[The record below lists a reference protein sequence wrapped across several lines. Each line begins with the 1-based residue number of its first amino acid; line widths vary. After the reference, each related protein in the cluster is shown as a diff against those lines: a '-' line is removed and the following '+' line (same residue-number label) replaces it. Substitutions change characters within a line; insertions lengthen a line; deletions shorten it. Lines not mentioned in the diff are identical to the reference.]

1 MAKYRGKIG
10 FMTSVETT
18 RGVSQPEI
26 VEKPYYGDLVENNRR
41 WSAQQNT
48 IIDDIQI
55 DNQISIVADKF
66 ANEHIGYMRYATFAG
81 NKHKITSASVKYPRI
96 VLTIGGLYNDED

>member
-10 FMTSVETT
+10 FMTTVETA
-18 RGVSQPEI
+18 RGVSQPSI
-26 VEKPYYGDLVENNRR
+26 VEKTYYGDLVRNNRR
-41 WSAQQNT
+41 WSPQSNT

-81 NKHKITSASVKYPRI
+81 SKHKITSASVEYPRI